1 MINNNGQELTERTG
15 RYIYGIAEHN
25 GYVCLGDV
33 GIDGSTVYTISYA
46 DFSAIVHD
54 CQEEPY
60 QSEDDE
66 VVKRWIMEHQRVL
79 DIAQAEFTTV
89 VPLGFDNIVKCKD
102 ETENA
107 EIVVQNWLKDDLP
120 HIIEVIEKIKGKD
133 EYVIQISVDYNNIL
147 ATVLQKSEK
156 IRKMQENINS
166 QSPGMAYIY
175 KTKLEKLKK
184 NELDGLINSWFQ
196 DFYRKIKPYSEE
208 IIIEKNKKTAKEIMM
223 IINLTC
229 LVGKG
234 NLAALGEVLEE
245 INNREGFSVH
255 FSGPWP
261 PYSFVAK
268 PAENTDDTTDKT

>member
-1 MINNNGQELTERTG
+1 MINNDSQELTEKTG

-25 GYVCLGDV
+25 GYVCLGDI
-33 GIDGSTVYTISYA
+33 GIDGARVYTISYA

-60 QSEDDE
+60 QSEDE
-66 VVKRWIMEHQRVL
+66 ETVKRWIMEHQRVL
-79 DIAQAEFTTV
+79 DLAQAKFTAV

-102 ETENA
+102 EIENV

-120 HIIEVIEKIKGKD
+120 HIIEIIEKIRGKD
-133 EYVIQISVDYNNIL
+133 EYVIQISCDYNNIL
-147 ATVLQKSEK
+147 ETVMQKSEK
-156 IRKMQENINS
+156 IRTMQEGINS

-184 NELDGLINSWFQ
+184 AELETIINSWFQ
-196 DFYRKIKPYSEE
+196 DFYKKIKPYSEE
-208 IIIEKNKKTAKEIMM
+208 IIIEKNKKTAKEIIM

-229 LVGKG
+229 LVEKA
-234 NLAALGEVLEE
+234 NLTALGEVLEK
-245 INNREGFSVH
+245 INNREGFFVH

-261 PYSFVAK
+261 AYSFVAK
-268 PAENTDDTTDKT
+268 PAEITDDTTDKT